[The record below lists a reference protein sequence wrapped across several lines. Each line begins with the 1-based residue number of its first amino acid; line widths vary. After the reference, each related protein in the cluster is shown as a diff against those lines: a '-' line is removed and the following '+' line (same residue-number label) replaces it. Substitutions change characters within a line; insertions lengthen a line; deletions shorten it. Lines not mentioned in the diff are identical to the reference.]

1 MKEKDRIAN
10 VVNSKFYPL
19 LLFFV
24 SFVFVTLFS
33 RSTSFLY
40 VYEGGDAAV
49 FKQMGLALL
58 RGKTLYVDYFD
69 NKGCLLYFIHALG
82 LWLGGNTALL
92 IMQAISL
99 TITLTIWDRM
109 LALYRSPRQ
118 RWIGLIMALFLLIC
132 FYGAGGQT
140 QEWSLPFISYP
151 LLVFLRAYHSK
162 TEIRPTQMLAIGVC
176 SGVITF
182 IQINNACAFL
192 GFVAYLWFQCLA
204 KKDFR
209 RLFQSVGIFMAGWLT
224 IAVPCV
230 LYFYVKAG
238 WPGVYEMVYASFL
251 SNFEYLG
258 SRIPPNPYFP
268 YLYASFLTLFTVLF
282 VINVRHKKD
291 ILIPTLVSIVLFV
304 VTFGKLCAI
313 YYLMAF
319 VPLCV
324 VLLTVAD
331 FSRHRKAKVGLCVA
345 LALCLSV
352 CSANLLF
359 HLANDI
365 VLRKE
370 REVKIY
376 ADFHDCLEN
385 VPEAERDSIYN
396 YNLHATGAA
405 MLFHEGLMPCNRV
418 LFTSLVF
425 VLPSLHKEETSK
437 PFEAPKWIMVSFDKY
452 FLSDDARFIAAR
464 YEWVCSFQHDK
475 LYWDKPRLGE
485 NIEIRLYRRKD

>member
-69 NKGCLLYFIHALG
+69 NKGFLLYFLYALG
-82 LWLGGNTALL
+82 LWIGSNMGVFAL
-92 IMQAISL
+92 QVVSL
-99 TITLTIWDRM
+99 SITLLVWDKM
-109 LALYRSPRQ
+109 LALYRGPRT
-118 RWIGLIMALFLLIC
+118 RLGGIGVLLAVLMC
-132 FYGAGGQT
+132 FYASGGQT
-140 QEWSLPFISYP
+140 QEWCLPFISYP

-162 TEIRPTQMLAIGVC
+162 TGIRPSQMLAIGVC

-258 SRIPPNPYFP
+258 SHIPPNPYFP
-268 YLYASFLTLFTVLF
+268 YLYAAFLTLFTALF
-282 VINVRHKKD
+282 VLSAYDRKD
-291 ILIPTLVSIVLFV
+291 ILIPSLVSTVLFV
-304 VTFGKLCAI
+304 ASFGKLCAM

-324 VLLTVAD
+324 GFLTVAG
-331 FSRHRKAKVGLCVA
+331 FSAHRKPKIGLCAA
-345 LALCLSV
+345 LALCLAV
-352 CSANLLF
+352 YSANPLF
-359 HLANDI
+359 HLINDQ
-365 VLRKE
+365 VLGRE
-370 REVKIY
+370 REAKIY

-385 VPEAERDSIYN
+385 IPEAERDSIYN

-452 FLSDDARFIAAR
+452 LSDDARFIAAR

-475 LYWDKPRLGE
+475 LYWDKPTIGE
-485 NIEIRLYRRKD
+485 NIEISLYRRKD